1 MYNSKLTTGLGL
13 GICPHL
19 SLIPVSSLP
28 FTVVD
33 KTSGW
38 GNNNGFIGSMTE
50 GVGIY
55 TGSGSTSPS
64 TFTHSG

>member
-1 MYNSKLTTGLGL
+1 MYNAQLTTGLGL
-13 GICPHL
+13 GVYAL
-19 SLIPVSSLP
+19 AGLIPVSSLP